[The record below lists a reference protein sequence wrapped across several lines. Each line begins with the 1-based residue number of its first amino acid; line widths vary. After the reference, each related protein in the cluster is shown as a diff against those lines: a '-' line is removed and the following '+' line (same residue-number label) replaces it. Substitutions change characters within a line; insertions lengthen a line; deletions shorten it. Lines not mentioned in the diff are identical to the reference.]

1 MFNARV
7 VIGSVDMV
15 CVTEPTKLQEHKYK
29 NNHTSDQFM
38 YLSSHNPGSLEI
50 SRDFKQL
57 STYKPR
63 S

>member
-29 NNHTSDQFM
+29 NNHTSDQIHVLK
-38 YLSSHNPGSLEI
+38 LS
-50 SRDFKQL
+50 
-57 STYKPR
+57 
-63 S
+63 